1 MSPVLL
7 RQVRAEANSK
17 GVLPVWGPGSQTD
30 MEEKLPLE
38 MTMCAE
44 SEGAED
50 VRDGCAWSKPPHS
63 NLISAWTYGLQF
75 RKYPASG
82 YIVQLDKDNVTA
94 TLQRLQQGGWFDA
107 ATRFVSMEAMVYS
120 ESRDRMAYVNLAAEV
135 SESGWTKPVVRVLS
149 FMPSDFTFWHW
160 LFMVVFVAILGN
172 EAITI
177 LDIGPRRYFTSFGHC
192 ANLVQAG
199 SIFAIFIC
207 QMSIISQT
215 SSFKVEENVDPWV
228 EKGQLFN
235 IDYSLITFVQ
245 VQRVCAS
252 ISILLSMLKFIGHF
266 RNLPIAG
273 PIVLGILELLRQ
285 PVIIWFLVCYSWL
298 LLGFAMCFYVLST
311 DVTDDSSFS
320 QVYMSFATMV
330 RAGLSGDMEF
340 GSYTAMDT
348 LFGPMV
354 FVVFIVLSQVIMTN
368 LFIAI
373 VADEYSVAKASGER
387 IWKNNIALLM
397 AQDLIS
403 SLPVDSS
410 GQIDMLSPAMLVG
423 HEVRTEPGAV
433 SEDAR
438 T

>member
-1 MSPVLL
+1 
-7 RQVRAEANSK
+7 
-17 GVLPVWGPGSQTD
+17 
-30 MEEKLPLE
+30 
-38 MTMCAE
+38 
-44 SEGAED
+44 
-50 VRDGCAWSKPPHS
+50 
-63 NLISAWTYGLQF
+63 
-75 RKYPASG
+75 
-82 YIVQLDKDNVTA
+82 
-94 TLQRLQQGGWFDA
+94 
-107 ATRFVSMEAMVYS
+107 
-120 ESRDRMAYVNLAAEV
+120 
-135 SESGWTKPVVRVLS
+135 
-149 FMPSDFTFWHW
+149 
-160 LFMVVFVAILGN
+160 
-172 EAITI
+172 
-177 LDIGPRRYFTSFGHC
+177 
-192 ANLVQAG
+192 
-199 SIFAIFIC
+199 
-207 QMSIISQT
+207 
-215 SSFKVEENVDPWV
+215 
-228 EKGQLFN
+228 
-235 IDYSLITFVQ
+235 
-245 VQRVCAS
+245 
-252 ISILLSMLKFIGHF
+252 
-266 RNLPIAG
+266 
-273 PIVLGILELLRQ
+273 
-285 PVIIWFLVCYSWL
+285 
-298 LLGFAMCFYVLST
+298 MCFYVLST

-423 HEVRTEPGAV
+423 HDVGTEPGAV

>member
-1 MSPVLL
+1 
-7 RQVRAEANSK
+7 
-17 GVLPVWGPGSQTD
+17 
-30 MEEKLPLE
+30 
-38 MTMCAE
+38 
-44 SEGAED
+44 
-50 VRDGCAWSKPPHS
+50 
-63 NLISAWTYGLQF
+63 
-75 RKYPASG
+75 
-82 YIVQLDKDNVTA
+82 
-94 TLQRLQQGGWFDA
+94 
-107 ATRFVSMEAMVYS
+107 
-120 ESRDRMAYVNLAAEV
+120 
-135 SESGWTKPVVRVLS
+135 
-149 FMPSDFTFWHW
+149 
-160 LFMVVFVAILGN
+160 
-172 EAITI
+172 
-177 LDIGPRRYFTSFGHC
+177 
-192 ANLVQAG
+192 
-199 SIFAIFIC
+199 
-207 QMSIISQT
+207 MSIISQT

-354 FVVFIVLSQVIMTN
+354 FVVFIVLIHKQTQQI
-368 LFIAI
+368 
-373 VADEYSVAKASGER
+373 D
-387 IWKNNIALLM
+387 LLM
-397 AQDLIS
+397 LTAEQRYLKLLKRQPKTVQRIPQKHIAS
-403 SLPVDSS
+403 YLGITPESLSR
-410 GQIDMLSPAMLVG
+410 I
-423 HEVRTEPGAV
+423 RKK
-433 SEDAR
+433 
-438 T
+438 